1 MKLKIKNLFMQFFVF
16 TPLTLIQT
24 FMFWGVIAYILTYDE
39 ENTVNRMNGFN
50 VIFGLIIMVA
60 LAFAI
65 SKFIT
70 KRKGHVVEDV
80 YWESNFEFEI
90 YFDVSDNVHLK
101 QTKGG
106 WTIYTTGIVFLHFVM
121 IPINFVLQ
129 LIANIFVIIS
139 LFCKHILS
147 YYGALA
153 YDECKLPIVQKI
165 LHFLFNFVIV

>member
-1 MKLKIKNLFMQFFVF
+1 MQFFVF

-90 YFDVSDNVHLK
+90 YFDVSDNIHLK

-106 WTIYTTGIVFLHFVM
+106 WTTYTTGICLSSFCNDSDKFCTPAYCEHFCNYFA
-121 IPINFVLQ
+121 IQQTHTFVLWRAC
-129 LIANIFVIIS
+129 L
-139 LFCKHILS
+139 
-147 YYGALA
+147 
-153 YDECKLPIVQKI
+153 
-165 LHFLFNFVIV
+165 

>member
-1 MKLKIKNLFMQFFVF
+1 M
-16 TPLTLIQT
+16 
-24 FMFWGVIAYILTYDE
+24 
-39 ENTVNRMNGFN
+39 
-50 VIFGLIIMVA
+50 
-60 LAFAI
+60 
-65 SKFIT
+65 
-70 KRKGHVVEDV
+70 EDV

-106 WTIYTTGIVFLHFVM
+106 WTTYTTGIVFLHFVM

-165 LHFLFNFVIV
+165 LHFLFNFVII

>member
-39 ENTVNRMNGFN
+39 ENTVNRMNEFN

-90 YFDVSDNVHLK
+90 YFDVSDNIHLK

-106 WTIYTTGIVFLHFVM
+106 WTIYTTGIVFF
-121 IPINFVLQ
+121 
-129 LIANIFVIIS
+129 
-139 LFCKHILS
+139 IL
-147 YYGALA
+147 
-153 YDECKLPIVQKI
+153 
-165 LHFLFNFVIV
+165 

>member
-1 MKLKIKNLFMQFFVF
+1 MQFFVF

-39 ENTVNRMNGFN
+39 ENTVNRMNEFN

-90 YFDVSDNVHLK
+90 YFDVSDNIHLK

-165 LHFLFNFVIV
+165 

>member
-39 ENTVNRMNGFN
+39 E
-50 VIFGLIIMVA
+50 
-60 LAFAI
+60 
-65 SKFIT
+65 K